1 MTKTMTSGPQLS
13 RNYTLIIVFDQLK
26 RYVGT
31 MKKCCESEATK
42 FYELL
47 NEIAPWVTQNRV
59 INCKRIEVET
69 HLIPL
74 EMALMVGNLEVI
86 KRCKQSLCAAIEQLH
101 AACLATGGLN
111 KNS

>member
-47 NEIAPWVTQNRV
+47 NEIASWVKLNKV
-59 INCKRIEVET
+59 IKRKRIEVET

-74 EMALMVGNLEVI
+74 EMALMLGNLDVI
-86 KRCKQSLCAAIEQLH
+86 KRCKLSLCTAIEQLQ
-101 AACLATGGLN
+101 AACLSTEGQN
-111 KNS
+111 